1 MIMTSGAERA
11 GNHTRTPGADGPDP
25 ADQLLPFDY
34 AEFDR
39 WYVNTSKNLFEPA
52 RQTFVRLLQQGLDQS
67 VSELDRHRIRLTSSR
82 VKTGLRLW
90 SKLQK
95 DKYRAQV
102 RSLDAIP
109 DVIDDLVGIRI
120 VCNNLSD
127 VQFVRGMLATWP
139 ASEALAVS
147 GMAVE
152 SQSHKEYVN
161 SPKASGYR
169 AYHINLVT
177 QVPGLTSITPVRGEL
192 QVRTLLQDGWGE
204 LTHEDTYKPGV
215 DLPPHVTTLSRRMAD
230 LLATVDDLAQDLR
243 LELDRLAQS
252 AVEESGDPVGEPA
265 AVRHTVVSKDLV
277 LQEASR
283 IIARLTQPAALASI
297 AAQLQGTFGTSI
309 RGNWMGFRTFKN
321 LLMAAV
327 PGVTI
332 VTVGPGYVIP
342 RGATPNPGW
351 PAPLLG
357 PS

>member
-1 MIMTSGAERA
+1 MIMTAAGERMTI
-11 GNHTRTPGADGPDP
+11 GTRPAVDGPEP
-25 ADQLLPFDY
+25 AEQPLPFGY
-34 AEFDR
+34 AEFDK
-39 WYVNTSKNLFEPA
+39 WYAETSKNLLEPA

-95 DKYRAQV
+95 DKYRGRI
-102 RSLDAIP
+102 RSLDAISE
-109 DVIDDLVGIRI
+109 VVDDLVGIRV

-127 VQFVRGMLATWP
+127 VQFVRDMLATWP
-139 ASEALAVS
+139 ASQALAVS

-152 SQSHKEYVN
+152 SQSHKVYVD

-252 AVEESGDPVGEPA
+252 AVEEPGESSA
-265 AVRHTVVSKDLV
+265 AAAPSLRAAGSKELV

-283 IIARLTQPAALASI
+283 IIARLTQPTALASI

-309 RGNWMGFRTFKN
+309 RGDWMGFRTFKN

>member
-1 MIMTSGAERA
+1 MSTGSERA
-11 GNHTRTPGADGPDP
+11 SQGSRLSAVDAVAEVDDP
-25 ADQLLPFDY
+25 ALPFGY
-34 AEFDR
+34 AEFEK
-39 WYVNTSKNLFEPA
+39 WYDETSKHLLEPA

-67 VSELDRHRIRLTSSR
+67 VSELDRHRIRLTASR

-95 DKYRAQV
+95 EKYRGRV
-102 RSLDAIP
+102 DRLDAIP
-109 DVIDDLVGIRI
+109 EVIDDLVGIRI

-127 VQFVRGMLATWP
+127 VQFVRDTLATWP
-139 ASEALAVS
+139 ASETLGIS
-147 GMAVE
+147 GMAIE
-152 SQSHKEYVN
+152 SQSHKLYID
-161 SPKASGYR
+161 SPKSSGYR

-177 QVPGLTSITPVRGEL
+177 QVPGLTAITPVRGEL

-252 AVEESGDPVGEPA
+252 AVDESGELPIGA
-265 AVRHTVVSKDLV
+265 SGATAVSRDLV

-309 RGNWMGFRTFKN
+309 RADWMGFKTFKN

-351 PAPLLG
+351 PRPLLG